1 MAKRIFLTDTEVAAV
16 LEVSPK
22 TLYRML
28 TRAPLRRKHEIGR
41 RLDIGAARPVVVN
54 GMRRW
59 RLVSVAS
66 VLGVAPDEIEARLS

>member
-16 LEVSPK
+16 LEVSTK

-28 TRAPLRRKHEIGR
+28 TRPPVSGA
-41 RLDIGAARPVVVN
+41 RLDIGAAVFVVV
-54 GMRRW
+54 GGVRRW